1 MKISLSR
8 LFQTRLNVMLFR
20 HLPPVFTYHLMLTF
34 GRVYYLFKRSER
46 RLIESNIRDMLGRK
60 HGEDWVQH
68 KIREAFRGIF
78 LHYFEKL
85 FAAFRSYDCIRR
97 FVNRH
102 FEVEG
107 IEIVDSALR
116 SGNGAILATA
126 HYGAVEFI
134 PWVLALR
141 SYPLDVILEC
151 ATHRLREAFNE
162 KTKYVDVRLYT
173 LEDGRGVFY
182 RALETLKGNRLLMTE
197 CDEVDTWH
205 RRESR
210 RIRLFDKELY
220 FDSTLNLLARRS
232 GAPVIGAFLERTG
245 FMSYRLTLEDVS
257 LQRETDNVA
266 RDTLTLWEKYVNRH
280 PEQWYQ
286 WKKWGDMKVAS

>member
-1 MKISLSR
+1 MKTSLSS
-8 LFQTRLNVMLFR
+8 LFQTRLNVALFR
-20 HLPPVFTYHLMLTF
+20 HLPPAVTYYVMLLF
-34 GRVYYLFKRSER
+34 GRIYYLFKRRER
-46 RLIESNIRDMLGRK
+46 HLIESNIRDMLGD
-60 HGEDWVQH
+60 EDEAWLQL
-68 KIREAFRGIF
+68 KIREAFKGIF

-97 FVNRH
+97 FVNSH

-107 IEIVDSALR
+107 MEIVDGALR
-116 SGNGAILATA
+116 AGRGAILATA

-162 KTKYVDVRLYT
+162 KTRYVDVRLYT
-173 LEDGRGVFY
+173 LEDGQGVFF
-182 RALETLKGNRLLMTE
+182 RALETLKSNRLLMTE

-210 RIRLFDKELY
+210 RIRLFGKDLY

-232 GAPVIGAFLERTG
+232 GAPVIAAFLERTG
-245 FMSYRLTLEDVS
+245 FMRYKLTLEDVS

-266 RDTLTLWEKYVNRH
+266 RDTMTLWEKYVTRH

-286 WKKWGDMKVAS
+286 WKKWADMKVAS